1 MYCVL
6 MTNDQIQQH
15 FRQLFYSTSDSIT
28 ALFGNQYAVFTG
40 LSVLKENDPKYITL
54 VESMRK
60 WEMAEQLIRDTIPLI
75 IWQRCKGWNAFSDFI
90 CQWSNMIMV
99 SERIKDLK
107 WWYSTVFQAGNNVDR
122 LRKFIIL
129 LSWVNSKR
137 NFRLLCAARQL
148 SN

>member
-60 WEMAEQLIRDTIPLI
+60 
-75 IWQRCKGWNAFSDFI
+75 
-90 CQWSNMIMV
+90 
-99 SERIKDLK
+99 
-107 WWYSTVFQAGNNVDR
+107 
-122 LRKFIIL
+122 
-129 LSWVNSKR
+129 
-137 NFRLLCAARQL
+137 
-148 SN
+148 